1 MVSSILDT
9 VQQAE
14 SAVESYQ
21 NGAGPT
27 AGPGTSGGHSECPV
41 PQGPC
46 GGRGQR
52 PPVENVGV
60 NTCVVE

>member
-1 MVSSILDT
+1 M
-9 VQQAE
+9 
-14 SAVESYQ
+14 ESYR

-27 AGPGTSGGHSECPV
+27 AGPGTSDGHSECPV